1 MTHLADYS
9 LSQLK
14 QLQTRI
20 SKEIEKRESNTKAS
34 LLKRLRKL
42 AQEEGISLEDLLGR
56 GTEATA
62 SATKRGRP
70 AAKTVSAKKEPLAA
84 KYRNPNNL
92 EQSWSG
98 RGRKPG
104 WFEAWVANGGTI
116 AALEHAASVAKKGR
130 RGALSVEPVAAEP
143 VPTAPAAT

>member
-9 LSQLK
+9 LPQLK
-14 QLQTRI
+14 QLQTHI

-56 GTEATA
+56 TMETTA

-70 AAKTVSAKKEPLAA
+70 AAKTVSAKKPWPNRRPTSRRLSAPSSIRSSGSTAHPKMPIWKHPLSTTVWKKRKQFLSAGPKLKA
-84 KYRNPNNL
+84 K
-92 EQSWSG
+92 
-98 RGRKPG
+98 
-104 WFEAWVANGGTI
+104 AM
-116 AALEHAASVAKKGR
+116 
-130 RGALSVEPVAAEP
+130 
-143 VPTAPAAT
+143 

>member
-9 LSQLK
+9 LPQLK

-20 SKEIEKRESNTKAS
+20 SKEIEKRASNTKAS

-56 GTEATA
+56 DTEATA

-70 AAKTVSAKKEPLAA
+70 TAKTVSAKKEPLAA
-84 KYRNPNNL
+84 STATPTISNN
-92 EQSWSG
+92 
-98 RGRKPG
+98 RGLG
-104 WFEAWVANGGTI
+104 V
-116 AALEHAASVAKKGR
+116 AASRAGSKHGWRMAAPSLPWSTPRAWR
-130 RGALSVEPVAAEP
+130 RRDAVVRSP
-143 VPTAPAAT
+143 

>member
-1 MTHLADYS
+1 MTNLADYS
-9 LSQLK
+9 LPQLK

-20 SKEIEKRESNTKAS
+20 TKEIEKRESDTKAS

-56 GTEATA
+56 DAGTIAPA
-62 SATKRGRP
+62 AKRGRP
-70 AAKTVSAKKEPLAA
+70 TAKSVSAKKEPLPA
-84 KYRNPNNL
+84 KYCNPNNL

-104 WFEAWVANGGTI
+104 WFEAWVANGGSIT
-116 AALEHAASVAKKGR
+116 ALENAATVANKGR
-130 RGALSVEPVAAEP
+130 RGALAVTPAAAEP
-143 VPTAPAAT
+143 VPKAPAAA

>member
-1 MTHLADYS
+1 PFERASSMTHLADYS
-9 LSQLK
+9 LPQLK

-42 AQEEGISLEDLLGR
+42 AQEEGSSLEDLLGR
-56 GTEATA
+56 TTETTA
-62 SATKRGRP
+62 SATMRGRP

-84 KYRNPNNL
+84 KYRNPINL
-92 EQSWSG
+92 EQSWSW

-104 WFEAWVANGGTI
+104 WFEAWVANG
-116 AALEHAASVAKKGR
+116 
-130 RGALSVEPVAAEP
+130 
-143 VPTAPAAT
+143 